1 MVLPETIKKWNTC
14 VQQAKKKH
22 SIKTTWGYL
31 PPGAL
36 KDAQKCYCAMSFIK
50 NK

>member
-1 MVLPETIKKWNTC
+1 MVLPETVGKWIMC

-22 SIKTTWGYL
+22 GVKTTWGYI
-31 PPGAL
+31 PPAAL

-50 NK
+50 AK